1 MAIES
6 ESAPNRKVSDIELN
20 SQFSIVSAAE
30 ATKQSSATMASKQSA
45 AEATKQSS
53 ATRASKQSPKARR
66 PAASGKEAK
75 KRKKG

>member
-6 ESAPNRKVSDIELN
+6 ESAPNRKVSEIELN
-20 SQFSIVSAAE
+20 SQFSIV
-30 ATKQSSATMASKQSA
+30 SA

-66 PAASGKEAK
+66 PADSGKQQAK
-75 KRKKG
+75 KQKKG